1 MLAMQTQNRFV
12 KVVKFIGKNET
23 YNENIQY
30 IETTTNPKSHQSHL
44 RMAQNNAKK
53 TTNPYILQNQFQLK
67 GPKKQQKKKEKGG

>member
-1 MLAMQTQNRFV
+1 MLPMQTQNRIV
-12 KVVKFIGKNET
+12 KVVKFIGKNKT

-67 GPKKQQKKKEKGG
+67 GPKSNKKKEKGG